1 MKPDFVIIGAQK
13 AGSTALMR
21 ALAEHPQV
29 HLPSGETRYFR
40 EPWFR
45 MESPERLD
53 VAMRTEK
60 PDVRRRGIKSPDLLG
75 DEPCAQRLHD
85 VLGVMDL
92 ISILREPVDR
102 AISAYFYYQQWGLLP
117 LVPVE
122 TGLRS
127 ILSGEWS
134 EQHAG
139 GGDPRVRPLRR
150 ASHPIPCGVSRGAD
164 GALSSTMI
172 CARTSAVPRHSVLG
186 HLGVD
191 TAVAL
196 KPPSRLRTN
205 EGVYSQPRLRFLQ
218 RRQRYMLRAY
228 PGYPGKYLQP
238 PTGFSA
244 RLMDRGD
251 RRHRPVGA
259 CPDPGQLEAADL
271 GATARGPVRVLPRR
285 HHRGWRRYWAAT
297 CAAGTNATRTTS
309 PRTPK
314 RRRLRRPAGD
324 PATGRPGGARTAP
337 SAWIRPVPGRARRSS
352 APVRTTAPDA
362 SGSGR
367 R

>member
-45 MESPERLD
+45 MESASVLD

-60 PDVRRRGIKSPDLLG
+60 PGVRRRGIKSPDLLG

-85 VLGVMDL
+85 VLGVVDL

-134 EQHAG
+134 EHTRAAEILEFG
-139 GGDPRVRPLRR
+139 RYAEHLTRFLAVFPAERMCTLLDDDLRSDFGR
-150 ASHPIPCGVSRGAD
+150 AVAQ
-164 GALSSTMI
+164 
-172 CARTSAVPRHSVLG
+172 VLG

-218 RRQRYMLRAY
+218 RRQRYLLRAY

-244 RLMDRGD
+244 RLMNRGIAAIDRLVLARILD
-251 RRHRPVGA
+251 NSKPQISARLR
-259 CPDPGQLEAADL
+259 ADL
-271 GATARGPVRVLPRR
+271 YAYYRDDITGLAEILGRD
-285 HHRGWRRYWAAT
+285 
-297 CAAGTNATRTTS
+297 
-309 PRTPK
+309 
-314 RRRLRRPAGD
+314 LRSWHERNENY
-324 PATGRPGGARTAP
+324 
-337 SAWIRPVPGRARRSS
+337 I
-352 APVRTTAPDA
+352 A
-362 SGSGR
+362 SHA
-367 R
+367 